1 MSQTNQIKSFLAVLR
16 ANRPLRLLVIAI
28 GVGILAAFLAMQYLK
43 MREAALKEEYL
54 KSDSKMIMVVVAK
67 ANLPAGTVLNKS
79 NLAARK
85 VPSMYVHKHAV
96 PPGKFE
102 VVQGRRL
109 LESLGKGRPLLW
121 SHVTGDQRRDFS
133 DVVVAGR
140 RAVTIPVDQLSSIEN
155 MIEPGNKVDLYVTLP
170 MNLTGGTGEGDVV
183 FPLLQNVEVLATGRR
198 LNPKV
203 QAAMLASYG
212 QRSRSF
218 NTLTI
223 NIKAEEASLLF
234 ASSTAGRLSAS
245 LRNRND
251 GDFIFTSVRPNEII
265 ALAQRLSQKVNTKT
279 QVVRDKDGKVIGR
292 VVNGRVVDENG
303 KVIGKV
309 NSDGTVVNSTGEI
322 IGSASPETVLTE
334 KVVRDKNGKIIGKVV
349 NGQVIDEDGNVIG
362 TVKAD
367 GSVVSNTG
375 EDMGTV
381 TEKIIDKV
389 EVVRDKNGKIIGR
402 VVNGKVVD
410 ADGKVIGKVNE
421 DGSVVSN
428 TGKSL
433 GVVSKEQVTD
443 EIARKFNKANK
454 LSGGTGTGNLLV
466 DYLVGGNSKD
476 GVAVVNKVPIK

>member
-1 MSQTNQIKSFLAVLR
+1 MSQANQLKSFIAVLR
-16 ANRPLRLLVIAI
+16 ANRPLRLLVIAV
-28 GVGILAAFLAMQYLK
+28 GVGILAAFLAIQYLK
-43 MREAALKEEYL
+43 LREAALKEAYL
-54 KSDSKMIMVVVAK
+54 KSNDKLVMVVVAK

-85 VPSMYVHKHAV
+85 VPSMYVHKQAV

-133 DVVVAGR
+133 DVVVVGR

-170 MNLTGGTGEGDVV
+170 MTLAGGSGEGDVV

-212 QRSRSF
+212 QSSRNF

-223 NIKAEEASLLF
+223 NVKAEEASLLF

-251 GDFIFTSVRPNEII
+251 NDFVFTSVRPNEII
-265 ALAQRLSQKVNTKT
+265 ALAQKLSQKINTKT
-279 QVVRDKDGKVIGR
+279 QVVRDKDGNIIGK
-292 VVNGRVVDENG
+292 VVNGRVVDKNG
-303 KVIGKV
+303 KVIGRV

-349 NGQVIDEDGNVIG
+349 NGKVVDENGNVIG
-362 TVKAD
+362 KVNAD

-375 EDMGTV
+375 EQMGTLS
-381 TEKIIDKV
+381 EEIIDKV
-389 EVVRDKNGKIIGR
+389 EIVRDKNGKIIGR

-410 ADGKVIGKVNE
+410 ADGNIIGKVND

-428 TGKSL
+428 SGKIL
-433 GVVSKEQVTD
+433 GVVSKEKVTD
-443 EIARKFNKANK
+443 EIARKFSKGRNGA
-454 LSGGTGTGNLLV
+454 GGVGSRNLLV

-476 GVAVVNKVPIK
+476 GVAVVNKIPIK

>member
-1 MSQTNQIKSFLAVLR
+1 MSQTSQIKSFLAVLR
-16 ANRPLRLLVIAI
+16 ANRPLRLLVIAV

-43 MREAALKEEYL
+43 LREAALKEAYL
-54 KSDSKMIMVVVAK
+54 KSDNKMVMVVVAK

-85 VPSMYVHKHAV
+85 IPSMYVHKHAV

-140 RAVTIPVDQLSSIEN
+140 RAITIPVDQLSSIEN

-203 QAAMLASYG
+203 QAAMLASYR
-212 QRSRSF
+212 QASSSF

-223 NIKAEEASLLF
+223 NVKAEEASLLF

-251 GDFIFTSVRPNEII
+251 GDFVFTSVRPNEII

-279 QVVRDKDGKVIGR
+279 QVVRDKDGNVIGK

-309 NSDGTVVNSTGEI
+309 NSDGTVVSSTGEI
-322 IGSASPETVLTE
+322 IGSASPETVITE
-334 KVVRDKNGKIIGKVV
+334 KVVRDKDGNVIGKVV
-349 NGQVIDEDGNVIG
+349 NGKVVDENGNVIG
-362 TVKAD
+362 KVKAD

-375 EDMGTV
+375 EDMGAI
-381 TEKIIDKV
+381 TEK
-389 EVVRDKNGKIIGR
+389 
-402 VVNGKVVD
+402 
-410 ADGKVIGKVNE
+410 
-421 DGSVVSN
+421 
-428 TGKSL
+428 SL
-433 GVVSKEQVTD
+433 IRLT
-443 EIARKFNKANK
+443 
-454 LSGGTGTGNLLV
+454 LLETRME
-466 DYLVGGNSKD
+466 K
-476 GVAVVNKVPIK
+476 